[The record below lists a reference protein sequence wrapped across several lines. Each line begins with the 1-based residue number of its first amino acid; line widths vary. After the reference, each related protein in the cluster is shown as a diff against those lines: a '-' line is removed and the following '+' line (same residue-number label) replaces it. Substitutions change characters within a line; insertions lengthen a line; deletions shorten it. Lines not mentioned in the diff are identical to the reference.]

1 MMYQLNTESIKRVA
15 RFPTPMSDQ
24 VATEMALLA
33 FPGFKLSKAKVLQK
47 IDLSEKE
54 VEDTSRIG
62 KRNSCSKCK
71 FAKKQKSLRVSVSF
85 QKSFR
90 RLFPRIT
97 LFPTLDSF
105 HPDLD
110 VVSTSTEDFGSDLW
124 VGWPVAF
131 LTFADTIAP
140 TCSTWSRAQLVVFCL
155 AVVEFC
161 PMP

>member
-1 MMYQLNTESIKRVA
+1 MMCHDVQLNIESIKRVA
-15 RFPTPMSDQ
+15 RFPTPSMSDQ

-54 VEDTSRIG
+54 VEDIE
-62 KRNSCSKCK
+62 NSKVEKTWRVCV
-71 FAKKQKSLRVSVSF
+71 FQSLSQNSF
-85 QKSFR
+85 QESTHFH
-90 RLFPRIT
+90 L
-97 LFPTLDSF
+97 F

-131 LTFADTIAP
+131 LTFADTIDP
-140 TCSTWSRAQLVVFCL
+140 SCSLKPNWISAR
-155 AVVEFC
+155 VETDDIR
-161 PMP
+161 MP